1 MANHK
6 SAIKRNRQN
15 NLRAARNKSIRSRVR
30 HAIKDARVAIEA
42 GAEDKEAKLQ
52 KAVREVYRATS
63 LNVLPNRTAS
73 RTVSRLMK
81 SAQA

>member
-15 NLRAARNKSIRSRVR
+15 TVRATRNKSIRSRVR
-30 HAIKDARVAIEA
+30 NAIKHARAAIEA
-42 GAEDKEAKLQ
+42 GAEDKNALVDQ
-52 KAVREVYRATS
+52 AVREVYRATS
-63 LNVLPNRTAS
+63 LNVLPQRTAS

-81 SAQA
+81 AAHG